1 MNNETDNRSEYCL
14 LIILYTIYYVTTICD
29 NLWPSHMT
37 MWYNNVTISQTTFI
51 LPSLYLYVFTLIL
64 KVSKHSLYLGV
75 KFYRITWSLY

>member
-37 MWYNNVTISQTTFI
+37 MWYNNVTIS
-51 LPSLYLYVFTLIL
+51 
-64 KVSKHSLYLGV
+64 
-75 KFYRITWSLY
+75 